1 MNIIRDKRQTRKVE
15 FGTLNVGDI
24 FEYMLNYYIVI
35 DILYTDCE
43 SDVNAICLENGETE
57 CFSCNDEVIPCKVEI
72 NIIE

>member
-15 FGTLNVGDI
+15 FGTLDVGDI

-35 DILYTDCE
+35 DTLYTDDE
-43 SDVNAICLENGETE
+43 DSVNAISLKNGDTE
-57 CFSCNDEVIPCKVEI
+57 CFCYNDKVIPCETEI